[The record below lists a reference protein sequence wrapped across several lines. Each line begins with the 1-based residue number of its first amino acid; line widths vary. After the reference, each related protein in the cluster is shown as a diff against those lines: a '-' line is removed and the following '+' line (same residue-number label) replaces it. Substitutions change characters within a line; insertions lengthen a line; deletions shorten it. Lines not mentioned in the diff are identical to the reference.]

1 MKKSQERLKEK
12 ETECEKLK
20 IELEDKVL
28 KDNIDPKVIK
38 KSCST
43 QLSEKKI
50 LDAHKY
56 KI

>member
-20 IELEDKVL
+20 IELEDKVH

-38 KSCST
+38 KSC
-43 QLSEKKI
+43 
-50 LDAHKY
+50 
-56 KI
+56 